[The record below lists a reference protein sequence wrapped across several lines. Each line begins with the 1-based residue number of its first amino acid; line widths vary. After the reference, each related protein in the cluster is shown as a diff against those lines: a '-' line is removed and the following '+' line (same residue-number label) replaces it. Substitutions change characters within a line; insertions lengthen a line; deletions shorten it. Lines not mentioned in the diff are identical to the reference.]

1 MAATVT
7 LAQLRT
13 AVLDRADMT
22 NGGPISTAELDDRI
36 NAGLRT
42 VYAELKKKRGD
53 EYFGTDATIHT
64 VGGTQEYTLP
74 DDFLNVSAEG
84 VWWMTG
90 TGVNIPIH
98 KYTPNESQ
106 LQITGQG
113 WTYYPYGSNI
123 RYRLRVGSIRFLP
136 TPLGVYTVK
145 LNYIPTPPILVNDID
160 EWDGYQGFEEA
171 VKWLAAAHCLA
182 KEESDT
188 SYQMQ
193 QYQREMQM
201 ILENAERDENE
212 PPQVQWADPVVLYG
226 DDHY

>member
-1 MAATVT
+1 MAMTVT
-7 LAQLRT
+7 LADLRA

-22 NGGPISTAELDDRI
+22 NGGPVDTTGLDSRI
-36 NAGLRT
+36 NAALRT

-53 EYFGTDATIHT
+53 EYFGTDTTIT
-64 VGGTQEYTLP
+64 TSGGTQEYALP
-74 DDFLNVSAEG
+74 NDFLNVSAEG

-123 RYRLRVGSIRFLP
+123 RYRLRVGNIRFLP
-136 TPLGVYTVK
+136 TPLGTYSVK
-145 LNYIPTPPILVNDID
+145 LNYLPTPPILTSAGQT
-160 EWDGYQGFEEA
+160 WDGYQGFQEA
-171 VKWLAAAHCLA
+171 VIWLATAYCLA

-188 SYQMQ
+188 SFAMS
-193 QYQREMQM
+193 QYAREMQT